1 MGRNLRLRLRL
12 YGVFRS
18 ATHSNEIILEIPE
31 KTGTTVRLA
40 IEELIRRED
49 LQDLRG
55 VLISEGSADPRSNA
69 LIIVSGREIGSL
81 NGLETEL
88 KDNDELALLPVA
100 HGG

>member
-1 MGRNLRLRLRL
+1 MRLRLRL

-18 ATHSNEIILEIPE
+18 ATHSSEMVLEIPE
-31 KTGTTVRLA
+31 KTGTTVRYT

-49 LQDLRG
+49 LRDLRTL
-55 VLISEGSADPRSNA
+55 LISSSDPRSNA
-69 LIIVSGREIGSL
+69 LILVSGREIGSL

>member
-1 MGRNLRLRLRL
+1 MRLRLKL

-18 ATHSNEIILEIPE
+18 TARSGEIVLELPE
-31 KTGTTVRLA
+31 KTGTTVRYA
-40 IEELIRRED
+40 IDELLQRED
-49 LQDLRG
+49 LQDLRSLLVSG
-55 VLISEGSADPRSNA
+55 DTSDPRPNT
-69 LIIVSGREIGSL
+69 LIIVSGREIGAL

>member
-1 MGRNLRLRLRL
+1 M
-12 YGVFRS
+12 V
-18 ATHSNEIILEIPE
+18 LEIPE
-31 KTGTTVRLA
+31 KTGTTVRYT

-49 LQDLRG
+49 LRDLRTL
-55 VLISEGSADPRSNA
+55 LISSSDPRSNA
-69 LIIVSGREIGSL
+69 LILVSGREIGSL

>member
-1 MGRNLRLRLRL
+1 MRLRLKL

-18 ATHSNEIILEIPE
+18 TARSGEIVLELPE
-31 KTGTTVRLA
+31 KAGTTVRYA
-40 IEELIRRED
+40 IGELIQRD
-49 LQDLRG
+49 DLRDLRSLLVSG
-55 VLISEGSADPRSNA
+55 DTSDPRPNA
-69 LIIVSGREIGSL
+69 LIIVSGREIGAL

>member
-1 MGRNLRLRLRL
+1 LQLRLRL

-18 ATHSNEIILEIPE
+18 TARSGEIVLEFPE
-31 KTGTTVRLA
+31 KAGTTVRYA
-40 IEELIRRED
+40 IEELIRRDD
-49 LQDLRG
+49 LQDLRALLVSG
-55 VLISEGSADPRSNA
+55 DTSDPRPNA

>member
-1 MGRNLRLRLRL
+1 M
-12 YGVFRS
+12 
-18 ATHSNEIILEIPE
+18 ILEIPE
-31 KTGTTVRLA
+31 KTGMTVGYA

-49 LQDLRG
+49 LRDLRG
-55 VLISEGSADPRSNA
+55 LLISEGSSDPRSNA
-69 LIIVSGREIGSL
+69 LIVVSGREIGSL

>member
-1 MGRNLRLRLRL
+1 M
-12 YGVFRS
+12 V
-18 ATHSNEIILEIPE
+18 LEIPE
-31 KTGTTVRLA
+31 KTGTTVRYA

-49 LQDLRG
+49 LRDLRTL
-55 VLISEGSADPRSNA
+55 LISSSDPRSNA
-69 LIIVSGREIGSL
+69 LILVSGREIGSL